1 MFSKLSVLASLVIV
15 TLAVATVLPPT
26 SPNTLLCCDSVTP
39 CCGPIIPS
47 DPGLPPDLP
56 DPTFNVAFAA
66 HLSLSSVAPGA
77 SRLPA
82 LHDLLTDHSCN
93 SDRIAVECEKWD
105 NVLAIGI
112 NCVDGTL

>member
-56 DPTFNVAFAA
+56 DPTFNVG
-66 HLSLSSVAPGA
+66 LRCSLITVIGG
-77 SRLPA
+77 
-82 LHDLLTDHSCN
+82 TC
-93 SDRIAVECEKWD
+93 DRIAVECEKWD